1 MYANIWV
8 ANLSGGLLGYAQ
20 FPSNSTLPGMPTDGG
35 SALSDGVVVLYSSVG
50 SVASPY
56 PGGAPYNLGRTL
68 THEVGHWIGL
78 RHIWGDGGC
87 SVNDYCADTPN
98 AGGSNFGCP
107 SVDSCAGGDVDM
119 VENYMD
125 YTDDS
130 CMDIFTYDQVNRM
143 ITVLENADG
152 IKDLPNSTTGNPP
165 FVYDLDGRIKTNT
178 LNLAECDFTIT
189 PEIEL
194 INLGNNPI
202 TSITISYDVDGGT
215 PTTINWTGNLAA
227 TGDSEIINL
236 PVMSSSP
243 GAHAFNVEITSPN
256 GGTDMNTANDDS
268 STDFSFGDSYMGS
281 TSIELEL
288 TTDNYGGETSWEF
301 ANSAGTVLY
310 SGDSYNNNTTY
321 NESFAIED
329 NECYTFTIFDSYG
342 DGICCDYGTGSYE
355 LTDNLGTVIFS
366 GGEFGGD
373 ETTTITTA
381 SLSTSEYE
389 LSNTISIYPNPTT
402 NVLTIKATNNNIP
415 DAYTVYNM
423 LGQVVLNK
431 KVANESDL
439 TLNTS
444 ELSNGM
450 YFIKI
455 SKESNQV
462 SLPFIKK

>member
-1 MYANIWV
+1 
-8 ANLSGGLLGYAQ
+8 
-20 FPSNSTLPGMPTDGG
+20 
-35 SALSDGVVVLYSSVG
+35 
-50 SVASPY
+50 
-56 PGGAPYNLGRTL
+56 
-68 THEVGHWIGL
+68 
-78 RHIWGDGGC
+78 
-87 SVNDYCADTPN
+87 
-98 AGGSNFGCP
+98 
-107 SVDSCAGGDVDM
+107 
-119 VENYMD
+119 
-125 YTDDS
+125 
-130 CMDIFTYDQVNRM
+130 M

-165 FVYDLDGRIKTNT
+165 FVYDLDGRIKTNS